1 MTTLSQVTSLW
12 MWLWIGPALLGLFAR
27 SLWVTVLL
35 FLLNAAVV
43 ALLVEAPELGSVALV
58 GLYPIALVLVVIG
71 RSRAHRAVDPNV
83 DRLLAEVQRLN
94 SNKSD
99 YGGTL

>member
-27 SLWVTVLL
+27 SLWVSVLL
-35 FLLNAAVV
+35 FVLNAAVV
-43 ALLVEAPELGSVALV
+43 ALLVEAPELGSVALAA
-58 GLYPIALVLVVIG
+58 LYPIALVLVVIG
-71 RSRAHRAVDPNV
+71 RSRARRTVDPNV
-83 DRLLAEVQRLN
+83 DRLLNEVQRLN
-94 SNKSD
+94 SNRSD

>member
-27 SLWVTVLL
+27 SLWMTVLL
-35 FLLNAAVV
+35 FVLNAAVV
-43 ALLVEAPELGSVALV
+43 ALLVEAPELGSVALAA
-58 GLYPIALVLVVIG
+58 LYSIALVLVVIG
-71 RSRAHRAVDPNV
+71 RNRARRKVDPNV

-94 SNKSD
+94 SNRSD